1 MLDSSVYNISS
12 DNLEENSQILES
24 LLTKA
29 KQGQQTAFGEIYNL
43 YFKKI
48 YSFIYYR
55 VSHKEISE
63 DLTEDV
69 FLKAFTKINSVNE
82 NKAFIGWLYQIA
94 RNKVIDYYREKKLT
108 IGLDEVEN
116 TLEYETNVVDIVNL
130 EQEQI
135 LLLKYIKDLPA
146 DQQVVLKLKF
156 FEDLNNTE
164 ISKILNKSEGSIRVT
179 QHRAILKLQ
188 ELVKKLGTDK
198 DNGK

>member
-1 MLDSSVYNISS
+1 MSDSSVYNNSS

-24 LLTKA
+24 LLAKA
-29 KQGQQTAFGEIYNL
+29 KQGEQSAFGEIYNL

-63 DLTEDV
+63 DLTEDI
-69 FLKAFTKINSVNE
+69 FLKAFTKINSVQDD
-82 NKAFIGWLYQIA
+82 KAFLGWLYQIA
-94 RNKVIDYYREKKLT
+94 RNRVIDYYREKKQTL
-108 IGLDEVEN
+108 GLEEVEN

-135 LLLKYIKDLPA
+135 LLLKYIKDLPS

-164 ISKILNKSEGSIRVT
+164 ISKILNKTEGSIRVI

-188 ELVKKLGTDK
+188 ELVKKLGDN
-198 DNGK
+198 NGK